1 MKPQYL
7 LLFLAIVALR
17 VVTAIQFPVGGDEA
31 YYWEWSRRL
40 AFGYVDHPPLV
51 AWTIAIFDLGAHDA
65 LRLRAGFLLCGVI
78 ASAATW
84 DFVRNAT
91 GSTVRAFLA
100 TLALNITPFGLLAF
114 NLATPDGPFL
124 AMWIAALA
132 CTQRAMRSGDVRW
145 WTLAGLAV
153 GLDAL
158 SRVFAVS
165 LVVGIL
171 WAVWRNG
178 GIRRYRTGLIAGAS
192 VAAALVAPYIAWNA
206 LHGWTG
212 IEFAVTSRH
221 HFEAFSPLRAV
232 ETIAAALAV
241 GALFLSPFV
250 VRALAVRAD
259 AITLSRSLLI
269 GTAAPLG
276 ILLIALSF
284 FEPVELYWFAGP
296 MLSLLV
302 LAFTVP
308 MPWNTQRRW
317 LIPGFAPTALIALLA
332 FILACAPSAF
342 VVRAA
347 KLLPRGVS
355 TASLLEIYSDRPLA
369 LALRERYPDSIVFT
383 DEYGL
388 SSMLDFYAGIPPY
401 VIGYNSQGREALNW
415 LSAPRSKQTIYLD
428 HIALSQRPDM
438 VRLLQIACSAVEPMP
453 GIAVREEEI
462 VLHAFSLS
470 RCRDFDGRSIAVLNQ
485 SL

>member
-7 LLFLAIVALR
+7 FVFFAIFALR
-17 VVTAIQFPVGGDEA
+17 VAAAIQFPVGGDEA

-51 AWTIAIFDLGAHDA
+51 AWTIALFDFGAHNA
-65 LRLRAGFLLCGVI
+65 LRLRAGFLLCGII
-78 ASAATW
+78 ASVAMW

-91 GSTVRAFLA
+91 GSATRAFLA
-100 TLALNITPFGLLAF
+100 TVALNITPFGLLAF

-132 CTQRAMRSGDVRW
+132 CTLRAMRSGNVGW
-145 WTLAGLAV
+145 WILAGLAV

-158 SRVFAVS
+158 ARVFAVS

-171 WAVWRNG
+171 WAAWRNG
-178 GIRRYRTGLIAGAS
+178 SIPRHCTGLLAGAC
-192 VAAALVAPYIAWNA
+192 VAAVVVAPYIAWNA
-206 LHGWTG
+206 VHNWAG
-212 IEFAVTSRH
+212 IEFAVAHRH
-221 HFEAFSPLRAV
+221 HFEAFSPLRAI
-232 ETIAAALAV
+232 ETVAAALAV
-241 GALFLSPFV
+241 GALFLAPLI
-250 VRALAVRAD
+250 VRALAVKTD
-259 AITLSRSLLI
+259 EISLSRSLLI
-269 GTAAPLG
+269 GTAAPLA
-276 ILLIALSF
+276 ILLVALSF
-284 FEPVELYWFAGP
+284 IESVELYWFAGP

-308 MPWNTQRRW
+308 MEWSVARRW
-317 LIPGFAPTALIALLA
+317 LVGGFAPTALIALLA
-332 FILACAPSAF
+332 FILACAPSTL

-347 KLLPRGVS
+347 MMLPRGVS

-369 LALRERYPDSIVFT
+369 LALARQYPGSIIVT

-401 VIGYNSQGREALNW
+401 VIGYNSEGREALNW

-428 HIALSQRPDM
+428 HIELSQRPDM
-438 VRLLQIACSAVEPMP
+438 VRLLAIACSAVEPMP
-453 GIAVREEEI
+453 GIAVREEAI

-470 RCRDFDGRSIAVLNQ
+470 RCRDFDGRSIAILNHTI
-485 SL
+485 